1 MSVAARFATPVALDT
16 AMPACAWRSAGA
28 SLTPAAHRDDVTVI
42 PERLDPMEARRR
54 CRPRRS
60 AVRRFRAAR
69 RKAARDGR
77 ATGVCAVMIT
87 GDTAATAAVVARA
100 VGLGAHGG
108 EPAAAPARGYR
119 RLRAGAARRER
130 NGAAVM
136 PGVEHAQ
143 RAARGARARRS
154 RSCPPARPRSRRP
167 PQARLSARA
176 AFAQRPRPPSAS
188 AILRAG
194 SNDVNRTTRAFP
206 SGVEQ
211 RAAPARRVASRIAAS
226 TACVA
231 PSALASAAQA
241 STSSSL
247 ASGAAARTASHRVA
261 PYRSV
266 SLRIAPYRVM
276 MVSESASRR
285 CDPVLGAPDAALDS
299 GQRLSG
305 RGAYACSACGR
316 SGRGQLRRGSPPAR
330 RPICRWGGAA
340 GDARAG
346 RPERR

>member
-1 MSVAARFATPVALDT
+1 MSTSAIRRAPIPRRSSQSCARW
-16 AMPACAWRSAGA
+16 ACDGRARG
-28 SLTPAAHRDDVTVI
+28 DDHG
-42 PERLDPMEARRR
+42 RHGGDGRCRRARGRARRARRR
-54 CRPRRS
+54 AGRRARPRIS
-60 AVRRFRAAR
+60 TSTRRGCPKRAQRGRRHAR
-69 RKAARDGR
+69 RR
-77 ATGVCAVMIT
+77 AC
-87 GDTAATAAVVARA
+87 
-100 VGLGAHGG
+100 
-108 EPAAAPARGYR
+108 
-119 RLRAGAARRER
+119 
-130 NGAAVM
+130 
-136 PGVEHAQ
+136 
-143 RAARGARARRS
+143 AARGARARRS

-176 AFAQRPRPPSAS
+176 AFARRPRPPSAPP
-188 AILRAG
+188 ILRAG
-194 SNDVNRTTRAFP
+194 SNDVNRTTRALP

-211 RAAPARRVASRIAAS
+211 RAAPARPRAASRIAAS

-231 PSALASAAQA
+231 PSALASAARA

-247 ASGAAARTASHRVA
+247 ASGAAARTASLRIA

-316 SGRGQLRRGSPPAR
+316 SGRGSSGAAH
-330 RPICRWGGAA
+330 RPRGGAFV
-340 GDARAG
+340 GGAG
-346 RPERR
+346 RPATRVPAVRNGGSMETASRVGA